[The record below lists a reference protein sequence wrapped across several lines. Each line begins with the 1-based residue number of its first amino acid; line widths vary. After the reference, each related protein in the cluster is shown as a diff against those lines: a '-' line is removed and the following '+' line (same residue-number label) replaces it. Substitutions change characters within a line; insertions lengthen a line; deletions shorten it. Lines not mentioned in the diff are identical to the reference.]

1 VVGSSPAIPFEAASS
16 PPTARGGRLKDLDST
31 MLTTRH
37 RSVATVRE
45 YVQRQTLHERG
56 AGEALL

>member
-1 VVGSSPAIPFEAASS
+1 
-16 PPTARGGRLKDLDST
+16 